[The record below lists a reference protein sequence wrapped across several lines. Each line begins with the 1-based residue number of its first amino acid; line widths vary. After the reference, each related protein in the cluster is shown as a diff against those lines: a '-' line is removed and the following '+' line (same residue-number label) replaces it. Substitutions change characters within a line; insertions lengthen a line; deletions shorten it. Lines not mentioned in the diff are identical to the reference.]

1 MENEWIVQ
9 VGMKTG
15 AYRKQRTRN
24 ARPYG
29 RERLQVGVSSCTWQ
43 ILVGARIACPNS
55 NKFAQYK

>member
-24 ARPYG
+24 A
-29 RERLQVGVSSCTWQ
+29 
-43 ILVGARIACPNS
+43 CPNS